1 MYFNYNRLL
10 NIMIVAIL
18 SLIIIVTLLFFIKVS
33 KKPHPY
39 KEGVDIFDTYAPY
52 NPWSKAR

>member
-1 MYFNYNRLL
+1 MYLNYNKLL

-18 SLIIIVTLLFFIKVS
+18 SLIVMITLLLFMKAV

-39 KEGVDIFDTYAPY
+39 NEGADIEDTYAPY
-52 NPWSKAR
+52 NSWNKAR